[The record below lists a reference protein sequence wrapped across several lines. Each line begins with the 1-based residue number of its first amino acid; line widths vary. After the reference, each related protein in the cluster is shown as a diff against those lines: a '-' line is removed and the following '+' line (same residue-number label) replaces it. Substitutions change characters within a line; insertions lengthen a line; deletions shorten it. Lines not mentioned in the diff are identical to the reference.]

1 MEEAS
6 RSNLLLVS
14 LPLLILFFILVS
26 RRIMR
31 ETSPAA
37 AARLPVSLLVVAGS
51 GGHTT
56 EMLRALSAL
65 PAPRYSPR
73 LYLMGGSD
81 PLSRAKILAHEETW
95 GARGGEVRVEEVLRC
110 REVAEPL
117 GRSLLKAAVATVQA
131 LWILLTVSQPPQLV
145 LCNGPGTCLPILLAA
160 WIFSLIRLPLH
171 LLYGPPPPGG
181 DGGSSAT
188 RWRPRLVFLESV
200 CRVHSL
206 SLSARLSRRLV
217 DHLVVQWPQIQQQ
230 QGGGWRWAAKTTYL
244 GRVV

>member
-6 RSNLLLVS
+6 CSNLLLVS
-14 LPLLILFFILVS
+14 LPLLVLLFLLVS
-26 RRIMR
+26 RRRR
-31 ETSPAA
+31 ETSP

-73 LYLMGGSD
+73 LYLLGGSD

-131 LWILLTVSQPPQLV
+131 MWILLTVSQPPQLV

-160 WIFSLIRLPLH
+160 WISSLIRLPLH
-171 LLYGPPPPGG
+171 LLYGPPPPGGDG

-206 SLSARLSRRLV
+206 SLSARLSRCLV

-230 QGGGWRWAAKTTYL
+230 QSGGWRWAAKTTYL